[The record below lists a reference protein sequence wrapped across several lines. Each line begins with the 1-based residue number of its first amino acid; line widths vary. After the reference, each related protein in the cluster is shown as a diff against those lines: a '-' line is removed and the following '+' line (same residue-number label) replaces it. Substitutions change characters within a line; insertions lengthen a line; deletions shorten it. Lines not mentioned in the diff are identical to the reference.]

1 MKARLV
7 AKLGNNGLLG
17 VPRGRSWDNK
27 TFCLQYIDPY
37 QKKQG
42 GGDQKLAEE
51 EMEDKAEVDEDMG
64 KVVLV
69 RNEREWQQCW
79 EIALKEDD
87 NELEVDIVEL
97 LVRMKL
103 RVTCILTVA
112 DDFVPSSHTPHCRIH
127 ALTVT
132 TCVCSRRI
140 SSQTSPTL
148 LRRLDGSDLGRQTLI
163 TWYPLTLP
171 TFRRKIV

>member
-7 AKLGNNGLLG
+7 AKLGSNGLLG
-17 VPRGRSWDNK
+17 VPRGASWENR

-37 QKKQG
+37 QKRERDG
-42 GGDQKLAEE
+42 ASEGEAEE
-51 EMEDKAEVDEDMG
+51 EVEEEMG

-97 LVRMKL
+97 KVW
-103 RVTCILTVA
+103 
-112 DDFVPSSHTPHCRIH
+112 SQ
-127 ALTVT
+127 
-132 TCVCSRRI
+132 I
-140 SSQTSPTL
+140 SA
-148 LRRLDGSDLGRQTLI
+148 RLSLDLAH
-163 TWYPLTLP
+163 
-171 TFRRKIV
+171 V

>member
-1 MKARLV
+1 M
-7 AKLGNNGLLG
+7 GNNGLLG

-37 QKKQG
+37 QKKHG
-42 GGDQKLAEE
+42 AGDQKLAEE
-51 EMEDKAEVDEDMG
+51 EMEEAAEVGEEMG

-97 LVRMKL
+97 LVREAK
-103 RVTCILTVA
+103 
-112 DDFVPSSHTPHCRIH
+112 D
-127 ALTVT
+127 
-132 TCVCSRRI
+132 CVCPHSDCSR
-140 SSQTSPTL
+140 
-148 LRRLDGSDLGRQTLI
+148 
-163 TWYPLTLP
+163 
-171 TFRRKIV
+171 